1 MQLDKLTLKSQEAL
15 QDAQRIAREHS
26 HQEMDG
32 EHLLLALLDHP
43 EVSGTLALVAAA
55 LAPTNADLIELAC
68 AQFNREPPRIVET
81 AATRLADTQLY
92 APYFGTGANL
102 DDTRAREIL
111 GPLGIAVPPLR
122 DYFATLIDYAERARW
137 GKTEITRQ
145 AAAAHAPSAGA

>member
-1 MQLDKLTLKSQEAL
+1 MAWKPTAPP
-15 QDAQRIAREHS
+15 AREAIATS
-26 HQEMDG
+26 KARIDAFLGAGAGWVVEG
-32 EHLLLALLDHP
+32 CY
-43 EVSGTLALVAAA
+43 
-55 LAPTNADLIELAC
+55 ADLIELAC